1 MVEHRTPGGTKPKK
15 KLQRDMN
22 MHERRAN
29 RELLQ
34 RATSLE
40 EEKYK
45 NDTFARPPPGMRP
58 RRN

>member
-1 MVEHRTPGGTKPKK
+1 
-15 KLQRDMN
+15 MN